1 MRIKIQCPAK
11 INLILKVLNKREDSF
26 HEIFSIMQAVSL
38 WDYLTISVENYEN
51 NANNIIE
58 LSGNSGLIPYDKD
71 NLVYK
76 AAELFLNRTN
86 ITGKKININ
95 IEKNIPVA
103 AGLAGGSSDAA
114 GTLAGLNKLFNDIL
128 DNSELHEP
136 ASQLG
141 SDINFCLEGGT
152 QLASSRGEVL
162 SKISTPDLNIA
173 VIKPKNLFISAREA
187 YEKWDNLFIS
197 EKISDLEITEI
208 KKEFNEINS
217 EKTAKILFN
226 SLEDAVI
233 ADYPEIQEIKNY
245 LIKKGCKNAIMS
257 GSGPSVFGIYED
269 KIDFSDA
276 KSDWECFIV
285 KTVNSGVIPIQQK
298 H

>member
-95 IEKNIPVA
+95 IYI
-103 AGLAGGSSDAA
+103 
-114 GTLAGLNKLFNDIL
+114 
-128 DNSELHEP
+128 
-136 ASQLG
+136 
-141 SDINFCLEGGT
+141 
-152 QLASSRGEVL
+152 
-162 SKISTPDLNIA
+162 
-173 VIKPKNLFISAREA
+173 
-187 YEKWDNLFIS
+187 
-197 EKISDLEITEI
+197 
-208 KKEFNEINS
+208 
-217 EKTAKILFN
+217 
-226 SLEDAVI
+226 
-233 ADYPEIQEIKNY
+233 
-245 LIKKGCKNAIMS
+245 
-257 GSGPSVFGIYED
+257 
-269 KIDFSDA
+269 KID
-276 KSDWECFIV
+276 
-285 KTVNSGVIPIQQK
+285 VI
-298 H
+298 

>member
-95 IEKNIPVA
+95 IEKNIPVD

-114 GTLAGLNKLFNDIL
+114 GTLAGSSDQLRP
-128 DNSELHEP
+128 P
-136 ASQLG
+136 A
-141 SDINFCLEGGT
+141 I
-152 QLASSRGEVL
+152 
-162 SKISTPDLNIA
+162 
-173 VIKPKNLFISAREA
+173 RE
-187 YEKWDNLFIS
+187 
-197 EKISDLEITEI
+197 
-208 KKEFNEINS
+208 
-217 EKTAKILFN
+217 
-226 SLEDAVI
+226 
-233 ADYPEIQEIKNY
+233 
-245 LIKKGCKNAIMS
+245 
-257 GSGPSVFGIYED
+257 
-269 KIDFSDA
+269 
-276 KSDWECFIV
+276 
-285 KTVNSGVIPIQQK
+285 
-298 H
+298 